1 MVGNPGAKST
11 SCLPLLLAAA
21 ALAAPPAA
29 AQNAPAPETFTATTV
44 NMEPAGEDLRF
55 SVLRWST
62 EADRRAA
69 VDVLTTPEAEAGGTD
84 GELTALLELPS
95 LGYLW
100 PGGSSVGYSLK
111 YARRVSLAGGGE
123 RLTFVTGRRLGTF
136 DRASWMPDGAPQA
149 ADRPF
154 TVIELRIDHA
164 NTGEGK
170 LSAGAEIVFDTNR
183 STVALRDYA
192 GAPVLLEAV
201 QRQPPPYWAR

>member
-1 MVGNPGAKST
+1 MVGNPRAKST
-11 SCLPLLLAAA
+11 SCLPPLLAAV
-21 ALAAPPAA
+21 ALTASPAA
-29 AQNAPAPETFTATTV
+29 AQDAPVPETFTATTV

-55 SVLRWST
+55 SVLQWST

-84 GELTALLELPS
+84 GELAALLELPS
-95 LGYLW
+95 LGHLW
-100 PGGSSVGYSLK
+100 PGSSSVGYSLK
-111 YARRVSLAGGGE
+111 YARRVPLAGGGE

-136 DRASWMPDGAPQA
+136 GRASWMPDGAPQTA
-149 ADRPF
+149 GRPF
-154 TVIELRIDHA
+154 TVIELRIDHT
-164 NTGEGK
+164 NNGEGK